1 MRLQF
6 IEEQKLAKKMMA
18 EDSNSQAAQEARKER
33 EREAKA
39 LEENEKEL
47 IKMAEIREKR
57 KAKLLMKQEKKII
70 HGIDVR
76 EKVSSELMDRRR
88 QRVLEMIEGSKN
100 FVTMDNLE
108 EKIEEVLGNKT
119 DYNFALSISGKKIS

>member
-1 MRLQF
+1 MALLSKRLLHHSRAVFGAVPPPWRSYSQPSHNRRTPTYLSYRKGLTNLRLQF

-47 IKMAEIREKR
+47 IKMAEIR
-57 KAKLLMKQEKKII
+57 
-70 HGIDVR
+70 
-76 EKVSSELMDRRR
+76 
-88 QRVLEMIEGSKN
+88 
-100 FVTMDNLE
+100 F
-108 EKIEEVLGNKT
+108 
-119 DYNFALSISGKKIS
+119 